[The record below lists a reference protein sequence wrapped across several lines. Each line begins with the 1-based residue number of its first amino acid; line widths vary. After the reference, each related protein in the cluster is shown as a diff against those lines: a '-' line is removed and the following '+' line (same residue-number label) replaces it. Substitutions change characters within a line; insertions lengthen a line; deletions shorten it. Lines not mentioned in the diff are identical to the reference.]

1 MSVNKY
7 KILNNNNQKYLNIP
21 VEIKWDFI
29 GKDDSVDEYEKTIL
43 EEIIGT
49 ANDFEIC
56 RFSHQEYL
64 DINQRPKTEINHK
77 FNFYANTTTPVS
89 ASTVTISDWSD
100 SYLNLNFSTED
111 IYFFRKPFTK
121 SFFKLDFY
129 DTPSEVTQNIYFTII
144 LPVQQG
150 LTQTV
155 NLSIYLTNIKIRKP
169 NFKLDFLGDKE
180 GFFIYWL
187 RDRNYI
193 DLSEFYMS
201 AKFFNGRTG
210 NFIRMM
216 NRPQIPPFT
225 PTPFTFNTDDYF
237 YYKLK
242 LDYTTK
248 TYQVFST
255 INPTQVVG
263 QNGTPIVWYEYVN
276 P

>member
-7 KILNNNNQKYLNIP
+7 RIVPDNNEKYLNIP
-21 VEIKWDFI
+21 IEMKWDFT
-29 GKDDSVDEYEKTIL
+29 GKDDSLDEYQKTIL
-43 EEIIGT
+43 EEVIGT

-56 RFSHQEYL
+56 RFTHEEYL
-64 DINQRPKTEINHK
+64 DVNQRTKTNINYE
-77 FNFYANTTTPVS
+77 FNFYNYSLPITA
-89 ASTVTISDWSD
+89 ATVTTANWDD
-100 SYLNLNFSTED
+100 TYLNLAFTTPD
-111 IYFFRKPFTK
+111 IYYFKKPFTK

-129 DTPSEVTQNIYFTII
+129 DNPSEVSQNIYFSVI

-150 LTQTV
+150 EFQTV
-155 NLSIYLTNIKIRKP
+155 NLSAIITNVNIRKP
-169 NFKLDFLGDKE
+169 KYSLDYLGDKE

-193 DLSEFYMS
+193 DIDEFYMS

-225 PTPFTFNTDDYF
+225 PSLFTFNSDEYF

-242 LDYTTK
+242 LDYDTK

-255 INPTQVVG
+255 INPTQRVG
-263 QNGTPIVWYEYVN
+263 VDGTPIIWYEYVN

>member
-7 KILNNNNQKYLNIP
+7 RIVPDNNEKYLNIP
-21 VEIKWDFI
+21 IEMKWDFT
-29 GKDDSVDEYEKTIL
+29 GKDDSLDEYQKTIL
-43 EEIIGT
+43 EEVIGT
-49 ANDFEIC
+49 TNDFEVC
-56 RFSHQEYL
+56 RFTHEEYL
-64 DINQRPKTEINHK
+64 DVNQRTKTNINYE
-77 FNFYANTTTPVS
+77 FNFYNYSLPITATTVTTTNWDD
-89 ASTVTISDWSD
+89 T
-100 SYLNLNFSTED
+100 YLNLAFTTPD
-111 IYFFRKPFTK
+111 IYYFRKPFTK

-129 DTPSEVTQNIYFTII
+129 DSPSEVSQNIYFSVI

-150 LTQTV
+150 EFQTV
-155 NLSIYLTNIKIRKP
+155 NLSAIITNANIRKP
-169 NFKLDFLGDKE
+169 KYSLDYLGDKE

-193 DLSEFYMS
+193 DIDEFYMS

-225 PTPFTFNTDDYF
+225 PSLFTFNSDEYF

-242 LDYTTK
+242 LDYDTK

-255 INPTQVVG
+255 INPTQRVG
-263 QNGTPIVWYEYVN
+263 VDGTPIIWYEYVN

>member
-7 KILNNNNQKYLNIP
+7 RIVPNNNEKYLNIP
-21 VEIKWDFI
+21 IEMKWDFT
-29 GKDDSVDEYEKTIL
+29 GKDDSLDEYQKTIL
-43 EEIIGT
+43 EEVIGT
-49 ANDFEIC
+49 ANDFEVC
-56 RFSHQEYL
+56 RFTHEEYL
-64 DINQRPKTEINHK
+64 DVNQRTKTNINYE
-77 FNFYANTTTPVS
+77 FNFYNYSLPIT
-89 ASTVTISDWSD
+89 ASTVTTANWDD
-100 SYLNLNFSTED
+100 TYLNLAFTTPD
-111 IYFFRKPFTK
+111 IYYFRKPFTK

-129 DTPSEVTQNIYFTII
+129 DSPSEVSQNIYFSVI

-150 LTQTV
+150 EFQTV
-155 NLSIYLTNIKIRKP
+155 NLSAIITNVNIRKP
-169 NFKLDFLGDKE
+169 KYSLDYLGDKE

-193 DLSEFYMS
+193 DIDEFYMS

-225 PTPFTFNTDDYF
+225 PSLFTFNSDEYF

-242 LDYTTK
+242 LDYDTK

-255 INPTQVVG
+255 INPTQRVG
-263 QNGTPIVWYEYVN
+263 VDGTPIIWYEYVN

>member
-7 KILNNNNQKYLNIP
+7 RIVLDNNEKYLDIP
-21 VEIKWDFI
+21 IEMKWDFT
-29 GKDDSVDEYEKTIL
+29 GQDDSIDEYQKTIL
-43 EEIIGT
+43 EEVIGL

-56 RFSHQEYL
+56 RFTHQEYL
-64 DINQRPKTEINHK
+64 DVNLRSKTNINYE
-77 FNFYANTTTPVS
+77 FNFYNYSLPVT
-89 ASTVTISDWSD
+89 AATVTTANWDD
-100 SYLNLNFSTED
+100 TYLNLGFTTPD
-111 IYFFRKPFTK
+111 IYYFRKPFTK

-129 DTPSEVTQNIYFTII
+129 DTPDELKQNIYFSVI

-150 LTQTV
+150 EFQNV
-155 NLSIYLTNIKIRKP
+155 NLSAYITNVDIRKP
-169 NFKLDFLGDKE
+169 KFSLDYLGDKE

-193 DLSEFYMS
+193 DIDEFYMS

-210 NFIRMM
+210 NYVRMM

-225 PTPFTFNTDDYF
+225 PSLFTFNSDDYF
-237 YYKLK
+237 YYRLK
-242 LDYTTK
+242 LDYNTK

-255 INPTQVVG
+255 INPTQVMGVD
-263 QNGTPIVWYEYVN
+263 GTPIIWYEYVN

>member
-7 KILNNNNQKYLNIP
+7 RIVLDNNEKYLDIP
-21 VEIKWDFI
+21 IDMKWDFT
-29 GKDDSVDEYEKTIL
+29 GQDDSIDEYQKTIL
-43 EEIIGT
+43 EEVIGL

-56 RFSHQEYL
+56 RFTHQEYL
-64 DINQRPKTEINHK
+64 DVNLRSKTNINYE
-77 FNFYANTTTPVS
+77 FNFYNYSLPVT
-89 ASTVTISDWSD
+89 AATVTTANWDD
-100 SYLNLNFSTED
+100 TYLNLGFTTPD
-111 IYFFRKPFTK
+111 IYYFRKPFTK

-129 DTPSEVTQNIYFTII
+129 DTPDELKQNIYFSVI

-150 LTQTV
+150 EFQNV
-155 NLSIYLTNIKIRKP
+155 NLSAYITNVDIRKP
-169 NFKLDFLGDKE
+169 KFSLDYLGDKE

-193 DLSEFYMS
+193 DIDEFYMS

-210 NFIRMM
+210 NYVRMM

-225 PTPFTFNTDDYF
+225 PSLFTFNSDDYF
-237 YYKLK
+237 YYRLK
-242 LDYTTK
+242 LDYNTK

-255 INPTQVVG
+255 INPTQVMGVD
-263 QNGTPIVWYEYVN
+263 GTPIIWYEYVN

>member
-7 KILNNNNQKYLNIP
+7 RIVPDNNEKYLNIP
-21 VEIKWDFI
+21 IEMKWDFT
-29 GKDDSVDEYEKTIL
+29 GKDDSLDEYQKTIL
-43 EEIIGT
+43 EEVIGT
-49 ANDFEIC
+49 ANDFEVC
-56 RFSHQEYL
+56 RFTHEEYL
-64 DINQRPKTEINHK
+64 DVNQRTKTNINYE
-77 FNFYANTTTPVS
+77 FNFYNYSLPITAT
-89 ASTVTISDWSD
+89 TVTTANWDD
-100 SYLNLNFSTED
+100 TYLNLAFTTPD
-111 IYFFRKPFTK
+111 IYYFRKPFTK

-129 DTPSEVTQNIYFTII
+129 DSPSEVSQNIYFSVI

-150 LTQTV
+150 EFQTV
-155 NLSIYLTNIKIRKP
+155 NLSAIITNVNIRKP
-169 NFKLDFLGDKE
+169 KYSLDYLGDKE

-193 DLSEFYMS
+193 DIDEFYMS

-225 PTPFTFNTDDYF
+225 PSLFTFNSDEYF

-242 LDYTTK
+242 LDYDTK

-255 INPTQVVG
+255 INPTQRVG
-263 QNGTPIVWYEYVN
+263 VDGTPIIWYEYVN

>member
-7 KILNNNNQKYLNIP
+7 RIVPDNNEKYLNIP
-21 VEIKWDFI
+21 IEMKWDFT
-29 GKDDSVDEYEKTIL
+29 GKDDSLDEYQKTIL
-43 EEIIGT
+43 EEVIGT
-49 ANDFEIC
+49 ANDFEVC
-56 RFSHQEYL
+56 RFTHEEYL
-64 DINQRPKTEINHK
+64 DVNQRTKTNINYE
-77 FNFYANTTTPVS
+77 FNFYNYSLPITATTVTTTNWDD
-89 ASTVTISDWSD
+89 T
-100 SYLNLNFSTED
+100 YLNLGFTTPD
-111 IYFFRKPFTK
+111 IYYFRKPFTK

-129 DTPSEVTQNIYFTII
+129 DSPSEVSQNIYFSII

-150 LTQTV
+150 EFQMV
-155 NLSIYLTNIKIRKP
+155 NLSAIITNVNIRKP
-169 NFKLDFLGDKE
+169 KYSLDYLGDKE

-193 DLSEFYMS
+193 DIDEFYMS

-225 PTPFTFNTDDYF
+225 PSLFTFNSDEYF

-242 LDYTTK
+242 LDYDTK

-255 INPTQVVG
+255 INPTQRVG
-263 QNGTPIVWYEYVN
+263 VDGTPIIWYEYVN

>member
-7 KILNNNNQKYLNIP
+7 RIVLDNNEKYLDIP
-21 VEIKWDFI
+21 IDMKWDFT
-29 GKDDSVDEYEKTIL
+29 GQDDSIDEYQKTIL
-43 EEIIGT
+43 EEVIGL

-56 RFSHQEYL
+56 RFTHQEYL
-64 DINQRPKTEINHK
+64 DVNLRSKTNINYE
-77 FNFYANTTTPVS
+77 FNFYNYSLPVT
-89 ASTVTISDWSD
+89 AATVTTANWDD
-100 SYLNLNFSTED
+100 TYLNLGFTTPD
-111 IYFFRKPFTK
+111 IYYFRKPFTK

-129 DTPSEVTQNIYFTII
+129 DTPDELKQNIYFSVI

-150 LTQTV
+150 EFQNV
-155 NLSIYLTNIKIRKP
+155 NLSAYITNVDIRKP
-169 NFKLDFLGDKE
+169 KFNLDYLGDKE

-193 DLSEFYMS
+193 DIDEFYMS

-210 NFIRMM
+210 NYVRMM

-225 PTPFTFNTDDYF
+225 PSLFTFNSDDYF
-237 YYKLK
+237 YYRLK
-242 LDYTTK
+242 LDYNTK

-255 INPTQVVG
+255 INPTQVMGVD
-263 QNGTPIVWYEYVN
+263 GTPIIWYEYVN

>member
-7 KILNNNNQKYLNIP
+7 RIVLDNNEKYLDIP
-21 VEIKWDFI
+21 IEMKWDFT
-29 GKDDSVDEYEKTIL
+29 GQDDSIDEYQKTIL
-43 EEIIGT
+43 EEVIGL

-56 RFSHQEYL
+56 RFTHQEYL
-64 DINQRPKTEINHK
+64 DVNLRSKTNINYE
-77 FNFYANTTTPVS
+77 FNFYDYSLPVT
-89 ASTVTISDWSD
+89 ATTVTTANWDD
-100 SYLNLNFSTED
+100 TYLNLGFTTPD
-111 IYFFRKPFTK
+111 IYYFRKPFTK

-129 DTPSEVTQNIYFTII
+129 DTPDELKQNIYFSVI

-150 LTQTV
+150 EFQNV
-155 NLSIYLTNIKIRKP
+155 NLSAYITNVDIRKP
-169 NFKLDFLGDKE
+169 KFSLDYLGDKE

-193 DLSEFYMS
+193 DIDEFYMS

-210 NFIRMM
+210 NYVRMM

-225 PTPFTFNTDDYF
+225 PSLFTFNSDDYF
-237 YYKLK
+237 YYRLK
-242 LDYTTK
+242 LDYNTK

-255 INPTQVVG
+255 INPTQVMGVD
-263 QNGTPIVWYEYVN
+263 GTPIIWYEYVN

>member
-7 KILNNNNQKYLNIP
+7 RIVPDNNEKYLNIP
-21 VEIKWDFI
+21 IEMKWDFT
-29 GKDDSVDEYEKTIL
+29 GKDDSLDEYQKTIL
-43 EEIIGT
+43 EEVIGT

-56 RFSHQEYL
+56 RFTHEEYL
-64 DINQRPKTEINHK
+64 DVNQRTKTNINYE
-77 FNFYANTTTPVS
+77 FNFYNYSLPITAATVTTTNWDD
-89 ASTVTISDWSD
+89 T
-100 SYLNLNFSTED
+100 YLNLAFTTPD
-111 IYFFRKPFTK
+111 IYYFRKPFTK

-129 DTPSEVTQNIYFTII
+129 DNPSDVSQNIYFSVI

-150 LTQTV
+150 EFQTV
-155 NLSIYLTNIKIRKP
+155 NLSAIITNINIRKP
-169 NFKLDFLGDKE
+169 KYSLDYLGDKE

-193 DLSEFYMS
+193 DIDEFYMS

-225 PTPFTFNTDDYF
+225 PSLFTFNSDEYF

-242 LDYTTK
+242 LDYDTK

-255 INPTQVVG
+255 INPTQRVG
-263 QNGTPIVWYEYVN
+263 VDGTPIIWYEYVN

>member
-7 KILNNNNQKYLNIP
+7 RIVPDNNEKYLNIP
-21 VEIKWDFI
+21 IEMKWDFT
-29 GKDDSVDEYEKTIL
+29 GKDDSLDEYQKTIF
-43 EEIIGT
+43 EEVIGT

-56 RFSHQEYL
+56 RFTHEEYL
-64 DINQRPKTEINHK
+64 DVNQRTKTNINYE
-77 FNFYANTTTPVS
+77 FNFYNYSLPITAATVTTTNWDD
-89 ASTVTISDWSD
+89 T
-100 SYLNLNFSTED
+100 YLNLAFTTPD
-111 IYFFRKPFTK
+111 IYYFRKPFTK

-129 DTPSEVTQNIYFTII
+129 DNPSDVSQNIYFSVI

-150 LTQTV
+150 EFQTV
-155 NLSIYLTNIKIRKP
+155 NLSAIITNINIRKP
-169 NFKLDFLGDKE
+169 KYSLDYLGDKE

-193 DLSEFYMS
+193 DIDEFYMS

-225 PTPFTFNTDDYF
+225 PSLFTFNSDEYF

-242 LDYTTK
+242 LDYDTK

-255 INPTQVVG
+255 INPTQRVG
-263 QNGTPIVWYEYVN
+263 VDGTPIIWYEYVN